1 MATLGLFYALAPH
14 SVGMSTVRGR
24 PPDLVVAALVVMI
37 ATAALAA
44 MPPFASICVAVVA
57 AISWCIW
64 LDHNPAS

>member
-1 MATLGLFYALAPH
+1 MGLLPA
-14 SVGMSTVRGR
+14 R
-24 PPDLVVAALVVMI
+24 PPDLLVAALAVMI

-44 MPPFASICVAVVA
+44 MPPVASICVAVVA